1 MKESQTNEVTVT
13 DYWVITV
20 LTHSDCITLMYPYSY
35 SMAMGLTVTLVTVY
49 TSCVHKKC
57 ECDWL

>member
-13 DYWVITV
+13 DYWVTV

-35 SMAMGLTVTLVTVY
+35 SMAMGRTLVTVY